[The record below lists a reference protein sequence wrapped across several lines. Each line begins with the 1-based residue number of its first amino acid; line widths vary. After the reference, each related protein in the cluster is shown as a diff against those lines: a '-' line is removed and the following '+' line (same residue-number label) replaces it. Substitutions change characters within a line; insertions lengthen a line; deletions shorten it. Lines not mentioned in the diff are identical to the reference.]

1 MAYCIDSR
9 PAAGLPGEVHTT
21 QLNDLLTVREFS
33 SGTYIYLKGVASVI
47 AGSWVA
53 YDELGV
59 TTGLDSDV
67 AASIVSSVAVS
78 TAAVDATTK
87 YGWFG
92 VKGAFSAGAGTVAD
106 NAKVYATS
114 TVFICDDAAVTG
126 NQVHG
131 AVWRS
136 ADSSNLATVQID
148 FPFIGV
154 TDAII

>member
-1 MAYCIDSR
+1 MPGFITPGTQGR
-9 PAAGLPGEVHTT
+9 PGEVHDTAKNALGKT
-21 QLNDLLTVREFS
+21 AT
-33 SGTYIYLKGVASVI
+33 GTDGQDYIYLQGVASTI

-53 YDELGV
+53 YDELGI
-59 TTGLDSDV
+59 TTGVDSDV
-67 AASIVSSVAVS
+67 AASIVSSVAVA
-78 TAAVDATTK
+78 TAAVVANK
-87 YGWFG
+87 YGWYG

-136 ADSSNLATVQID
+136 ADASNLATVQID
-148 FPFIGV
+148 YPFIGV
-154 TDAII
+154 ADAII